1 MNTQERIEKMLN
13 KAEKILQAD
22 KPKPN
27 NLKPCPFCGSK
38 DVEMVTEIEEWEC
51 GDETDWQ
58 EWSYVRCNN
67 CDGQLGK
74 YFGDEQA
81 SEAWNSGR

>member
-1 MNTQERIEKMLN
+1 
-13 KAEKILQAD
+13 
-22 KPKPN
+22 
-27 NLKPCPFCGSK
+27 
-38 DVEMVTEIEEWEC
+38 MVTEIEEWEC